1 MAKRARKPGDIRGVR
16 LRLWNVILNSEDTM
30 FKRLD
35 GGDFEG
41 AMRAAGVTV
50 NAAGKYVDLLKANDQ
65 EDRIKALEAVQDRAN
80 RVIASKG
87 RATMS
92 RVTA

>member
-35 GGDFEG
+35 NNDFEG

-50 NAAGKYVDLLKANDQ
+50 NAAGKYVELLKANDQ
-65 EDRIKALEAVQDRAN
+65 EDRIKALEAVQERAS
-80 RVIASKG
+80 RVIKG
-87 RATMS
+87 RGRLSIA
-92 RVTA
+92 RPVA